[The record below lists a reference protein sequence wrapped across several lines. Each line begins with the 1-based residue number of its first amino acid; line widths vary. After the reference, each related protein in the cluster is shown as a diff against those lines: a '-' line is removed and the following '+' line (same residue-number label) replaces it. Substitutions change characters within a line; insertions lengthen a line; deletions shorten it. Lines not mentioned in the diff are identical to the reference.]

1 MEYEGVICRPPME
14 LGAFLLPVTVGC
26 THNRCTFCTFYK
38 DTGFRVIPMEDV
50 EAELARAA
58 GSGRTPRRVFLGD
71 GNPFTLGADRLL
83 EILALIRRY
92 FPAMP
97 PVCMDA
103 TVASIAAKSDGE
115 LAALAGAG
123 VEELYVGVECGVE
136 ETLARLRKGFT
147 LAQVREQAARLD
159 RAGIA
164 CGAHLMLGTGGAGRG
179 EETALRTA
187 ALLHEIHP
195 RDAINVEMF
204 IHPGTELY
212 RQVQAGQ
219 FQPASALESLEEE
232 RLLLENIRVPIKYD
246 GFHGWHE
253 FHVWGLL
260 PEKREAMLKKLDG
273 AIVQC
278 RRELEFSSGIQTLDE
293 LKRVR
298 VHYDQTALESAGQ
311 AGA

>member
-38 DTGFRVIPMEDV
+38 DTGFRVIPLEAV
-50 EAELARAA
+50 EAELVRCA
-58 GSGRTPRRVFLGD
+58 GSGRTPRRIFLGD

-83 EILALIRRY
+83 EILAMIRRY
-92 FPAMP
+92 FPTP

-103 TVASIAAKSDGE
+103 TVANIAAKSDGE
-115 LAALAGAG
+115 LSALAGAG
-123 VEELYVGVECGVE
+123 VEELYVGLECGVE
-136 ETLARLRKGFT
+136 ESLAKLRKGFT
-147 LAQVREQAARLD
+147 LAQAREQAPRLD

-187 ALLHEIHP
+187 ELLNEIRP
-195 RDAINVEMF
+195 KDAINVEMF
-204 IHPGTELY
+204 IHRGTELY
-212 RQVQAGQ
+212 RQVQAGE

-232 RLLLENIRVPIKYD
+232 RLLLENIRVPMKYD

-260 PEKREAMLKKLDG
+260 PEKKPAMLKKLDA

-278 RRELEFSSGIQTLDE
+278 RRELETSGVRALDE
-293 LKRVR
+293 LQRVR
-298 VHYDQTALESAGQ
+298 VHFDQSAGQ

>member
-38 DTGFRVIPMEDV
+38 DTGFRVIPLEAV
-50 EAELARAA
+50 EAELVRCA
-58 GSGRTPRRVFLGD
+58 GSGRTPRRIFLGD
-71 GNPFTLGADRLL
+71 GNPFTLDADRLL
-83 EILALIRRY
+83 ELLAMIRRY
-92 FPAMP
+92 FPTP

-103 TVASIAAKSDGE
+103 TVANIAAKSNGE
-115 LAALAGAG
+115 LSALAGAG
-123 VEELYVGVECGVE
+123 VEELYVGLECGVE
-136 ETLARLRKGFT
+136 ESLAKLRKGFT
-147 LAQVREQAARLD
+147 LAQAREQAARLD

-187 ALLHEIHP
+187 ELLNEIRP
-195 RDAINVEMF
+195 KDAINVEMF
-204 IHPGTELY
+204 IHRGTELY
-212 RQVQAGQ
+212 RQVQAGE
-219 FQPASALESLEEE
+219 FQPAGALESLEEE
-232 RLLLENIRVPIKYD
+232 RLLLENIRVPMKYD

-260 PEKREAMLKKLDG
+260 PEKKPAMLKKLG
-273 AIVQC
+273 AAIVQC
-278 RRELEFSSGIQTLDE
+278 RRELETSSVRALDE
-293 LKRVR
+293 LQRVR
-298 VHYDQTALESAGQ
+298 IHFDRTALEGAGQ

>member
-1 MEYEGVICRPPME
+1 MDYEGVICRPPME

-38 DTGFRVIPMEDV
+38 DTGFRVIPLEAV

-58 GSGRTPRRVFLGD
+58 GSGRTPRRIFLGD

-83 EILALIRRY
+83 EIMAMIRRY
-92 FPAMP
+92 FPATP
-97 PVCMDA
+97 PVGMDA
-103 TVASIAAKSDGE
+103 TVASVAAKSDGE
-115 LAALAGAG
+115 LSALAGAG
-123 VEELYVGVECGVE
+123 VSELYVGVECGVE
-136 ETLARLRKGFT
+136 EALAKLRKGFT
-147 LAQVREQAARLD
+147 LAQVKEQTARLD

-164 CGAHLMLGTGGAGRG
+164 WGAHLMLGTGGAGRG

-187 ALLHEIHP
+187 ELLNETRP

-204 IHPGTELY
+204 IHRGTELY

-232 RLLLENIRVPIKYD
+232 RLLLENIRVPMNYD

-253 FHVWGLL
+253 FHVWGPL
-260 PEKREAMLKKLDG
+260 PERKPAMLKKLDV
-273 AIVQC
+273 AIAQC
-278 RRELEFSSGIQTLDE
+278 RREMETSGVRALDE
-293 LKRVR
+293 LQRVR
-298 VHYDQTALESAGQ
+298 IHYDQNAGQ

>member
-1 MEYEGVICRPPME
+1 MDYEGVICRPPME

-38 DTGFRVIPMEDV
+38 DTGFRVIPLEAV
-50 EAELARAA
+50 EAELVRCA
-58 GSGRTPRRVFLGD
+58 GSGRTPRRIFLGD

-83 EILALIRRY
+83 EILAMIRRY
-92 FPAMP
+92 FPTP

-103 TVASIAAKSDGE
+103 TVANIAAKSDGE
-115 LAALAGAG
+115 LSALAGAG
-123 VEELYVGVECGVE
+123 VEELYVGLECGVE
-136 ETLARLRKGFT
+136 ESLAKLRKGFT
-147 LAQVREQAARLD
+147 LAQAREQAARLD

-187 ALLHEIHP
+187 ELLNEIRP
-195 RDAINVEMF
+195 KDAINVEMF
-204 IHPGTELY
+204 IHRGTELY
-212 RQVQAGQ
+212 RQVQAGE

-232 RLLLENIRVPIKYD
+232 RLLLENIRVPMKYD

-260 PEKREAMLKKLDG
+260 PEKKPAMLKKLDA

-278 RRELEFSSGIQTLDE
+278 RRELETSGVRALDE
-293 LKRVR
+293 LQRVR
-298 VHYDQTALESAGQ
+298 VHFDQSAGQ

>member
-1 MEYEGVICRPPME
+1 MDYEGVICRPPME

-38 DTGFRVIPMEDV
+38 DTGFRVIPLEAV
-50 EAELARAA
+50 EAELVRGA
-58 GSGRTPRRVFLGD
+58 GSGRTPRRIFLGD
-71 GNPFTLGADRLL
+71 GNPFTLDAGRLL
-83 EILALIRRY
+83 EIMTMIRRY

-115 LAALAGAG
+115 LSALAEAG
-123 VEELYVGVECGVE
+123 VSELYVGVECGVE
-136 ETLARLRKGFT
+136 ESLAKLRKGFT
-147 LAQVREQAARLD
+147 LAQVKEQTARL
-159 RAGIA
+159 RQAGIA
-164 CGAHLMLGTGGAGRG
+164 WGAHLMLGTGGAGRG

-187 ALLHEIHP
+187 ELLNETRP

-204 IHPGTELY
+204 IHRGTELY
-212 RQVQAGQ
+212 RQVQSRE

-232 RLLLENIRVPIKYD
+232 RLLLENIRVPMNYD

-260 PEKREAMLKKLDG
+260 PGKKPVLLKKLDA

-278 RRELEFSSGIQTLDE
+278 RREMETSGVRTLDE
-293 LKRVR
+293 LQRVR
-298 VHYDQTALESAGQ
+298 IHYDQNAGQ

>member
-38 DTGFRVIPMEDV
+38 DTGFRVIPLEAV
-50 EAELARAA
+50 EAELVRCA
-58 GSGRTPRRVFLGD
+58 GSGRTPRRIFLGD

-83 EILALIRRY
+83 EILAMIRRY
-92 FPAMP
+92 FPTP

-103 TVASIAAKSDGE
+103 TVANIAAKSDGE
-115 LAALAGAG
+115 LSALAGVG
-123 VEELYVGVECGVE
+123 VEELYVGLECGVE
-136 ETLARLRKGFT
+136 ESLAKLRKGFT
-147 LAQVREQAARLD
+147 LAQAREQAARLD

-187 ALLHEIHP
+187 ELLNEIRP
-195 RDAINVEMF
+195 KDAINVEMF
-204 IHPGTELY
+204 IHRGTELY
-212 RQVQAGQ
+212 RQVQAGE

-232 RLLLENIRVPIKYD
+232 RLLLENIRVPMKYD

-260 PEKREAMLKKLDG
+260 PEKKPAMLKKLDA

-278 RRELEFSSGIQTLDE
+278 RRELETSGVRALDE
-293 LKRVR
+293 LQRVR
-298 VHYDQTALESAGQ
+298 VHFDQSAGQ

>member
-38 DTGFRVIPMEDV
+38 DTGFRVIPLEAV
-50 EAELARAA
+50 EAELVRCA
-58 GSGRTPRRVFLGD
+58 GSGRTPRRIFLGD

-83 EILALIRRY
+83 EILAMIRRY
-92 FPAMP
+92 FPTP

-103 TVASIAAKSDGE
+103 TVANIAAKSDGE
-115 LAALAGAG
+115 LSALAGAG
-123 VEELYVGVECGVE
+123 VEELYVGLECGVE
-136 ETLARLRKGFT
+136 ESLAKLRKGFT
-147 LAQVREQAARLD
+147 LAQAREQAARLD

-187 ALLHEIHP
+187 ELLNEIRP
-195 RDAINVEMF
+195 KDAINVEMF
-204 IHPGTELY
+204 IHRGTELY
-212 RQVQAGQ
+212 RQVQAGE

-232 RLLLENIRVPIKYD
+232 RLLLENIRVPMKYD

-260 PEKREAMLKKLDG
+260 PEKKPAMLKKLDA

-278 RRELEFSSGIQTLDE
+278 RRELETSGVRALDE
-293 LKRVR
+293 LQRVR
-298 VHYDQTALESAGQ
+298 VHFDQSAGQ